1 MAMALLPMPSQ
12 ALKAVCLAVCSLL
25 VAPAWSMDLLQA
37 YQAALQQDATVR
49 AARAAAEVGD
59 ERVEQ
64 AKALRYPNVAFSA
77 TRNRNDLSN
86 TQRNALGRAVTMD
99 ENYTSHNTTLTLRQ
113 PVYRKALSVGLEQAQ
128 QMRVEVGAQL
138 DRELQNLGVRVT
150 DAYLQ
155 LLLAQDQLAL
165 ARAQKNTTTTQLDAA
180 GKLLVAGSGTRTDI
194 DEAQARLDMAIAQEL
209 EFGQQLDYA
218 RRQLE
223 MLINQPVD
231 VLSPLDEAKFSVW
244 TPEQRS
250 VQDWLSL
257 AEDESP
263 EIRQLKARRD
273 VARLEIE
280 KARTGH
286 LPTLDAVAQWT
297 RSGSENVNTPN
308 SSYTNRV
315 IGLQLNVPLFAGGY
329 VSSTVRQAVAEQV
342 QAGELL
348 EAARRDLSLR
358 IHTEFRGVSEG
369 RLRIRALEQAA
380 RSATQLV
387 MSSRR
392 SFEGGSRTLVDIL
405 NAEQHKELTLRDLA
419 RARYMY
425 LVSCVRLQAL
435 TGGDKDGSI
444 AAVNALL
451 KTP

>member
-1 MAMALLPMPSQ
+1 MARSTKSPPLPRVVCVMAL
-12 ALKAVCLAVCSLL
+12 ALLAV
-25 VAPAWSMDLLQA
+25 PAWSMDLMQA
-37 YQAALQQDATVR
+37 YQAALQQDSTIR
-49 AARAAAEVGD
+49 AAQAAAEVGD

-64 AKALRYPNVAFSA
+64 AKALRYPNLAFSA
-77 TRNRNDLSN
+77 ARNRNDLSN
-86 TQRNALGRAVTMD
+86 TQRNALGRSVTMD
-99 ENYTSHNTTLTLRQ
+99 ENYTSHNATLTLRQ
-113 PVYRKALSVGLEQAQ
+113 PVYRKALSVGVEQAQ
-128 QMRVEVGAQL
+128 QMRSEVGAQL

-165 ARAQKNTTTTQLDAA
+165 AQAQMSATTTQLNAA
-180 GKLLVAGSGTRTDI
+180 RKLLLAGSGTRTDI

-209 EFGQQLDYA
+209 EIRQQLDYA

-223 MLINQPVD
+223 TLINQPVD
-231 VLSPLDEAKFSVW
+231 TLSPLDEAKFSAW
-244 TPEQRS
+244 APEQRS
-250 VQDWLSL
+250 VQEWLAM
-257 AEDESP
+257 AEANSP
-263 EIRQLKARRD
+263 EIRQQMARLE

-280 KARTGH
+280 KARSGH

-297 RSGSENVNTPN
+297 RSGSENVTTPS
-308 SSYTNRV
+308 SSYTNRL

-342 QAGELL
+342 QASELL
-348 EAARRDLSLR
+348 DAARRDLSLR
-358 IHTEFRGVSEG
+358 IHTEFRGTSEG
-369 RLRIRALEQAA
+369 RLRIHALEQAA

-387 MSSRR
+387 ASSRR

-405 NAEQHKELTLRDLA
+405 NAEQHKELALRDLA
-419 RARYMY
+419 RARYLY

-435 TGGDKDGSI
+435 AGGNKDRSI

-451 KTP
+451 RAP

>member
-1 MAMALLPMPSQ
+1 MALLTTLPNC
-12 ALKAVCLAVCSLL
+12 LRVTCLAALALL
-25 VAPAWSMDLLQA
+25 SVPAWSMDLLQA
-37 YQAALQQDATVR
+37 YQAALQQDAIIR

-77 TRNRNDLSN
+77 ARSRNDLSN
-86 TQRNALGRAVTMD
+86 TQRNAAGRALTVD
-99 ENYTSHNTTLTLRQ
+99 ENYTSHNATLTLRQ
-113 PVYRKALSVGLEQAQ
+113 PVYRKALSVGLEQAH
-128 QMRVEVGAQL
+128 QMRAEVGAQL

-165 ARAQKNTTTTQLDAA
+165 VRAQKATTTTQLDAA
-180 GKLLVAGSGTRTDI
+180 RKLLVAGSGTRTDI
-194 DEAQARLDMAIAQEL
+194 DEAQARLDMAVAQEL
-209 EFGQQLDYA
+209 ETRQQLDYA

-223 MLINQPVD
+223 TLINQPVHG
-231 VLSPLDEAKFSVW
+231 LSPLDEAKFSAW
-244 TPEQRS
+244 APEQRS
-250 VQDWLSL
+250 VQDWLAL
-257 AEDESP
+257 AEDNSP
-263 EIRQLKARRD
+263 EIRQQRARLD

-280 KARTGH
+280 KARSGH

-297 RSGSENVNTPN
+297 RSGSENVTTPS

-342 QAGELL
+342 QASEQL

-369 RLRIRALEQAA
+369 RLRIHALEQAA

-387 MSSRR
+387 VSSRR

-405 NAEQHKELTLRDLA
+405 NAEQQKELALRDLA
-419 RARYMY
+419 RARYVY

-435 TGGDKDGSI
+435 AGGDKDGSI

-451 KTP
+451 KRP

>member
-1 MAMALLPMPSQ
+1 MALFPTPSN
-12 ALKAVCLAVCSLL
+12 ALRTVSLSVL
-25 VAPAWSMDLLQA
+25 VACAGPAGSMDLQQA
-37 YQAALQQDATVR
+37 YRAALQQDATIR
-49 AARAAAEVGD
+49 AARAAADVGD

-64 AKALRYPNVAFSA
+64 AKAMRYPNVAFSA
-77 TRNRNDLSN
+77 ARNRNDLSN
-86 TQRNALGRAVTMD
+86 TQRNVLGRSVTVD
-99 ENYTSHNTTLTLRQ
+99 ENYTSHNATLTLRQ
-113 PVYRKALSVGLEQAQ
+113 PVYRKSLSVGLEQAH
-128 QMRVEVGAQL
+128 QMRAEAGAQL

-180 GKLLVAGSGTRTDI
+180 RKLLAAGSGTRTDI
-194 DEAQARLDMAIAQEL
+194 DEAQARLDMAVAQEL
-209 EFGQQLDYA
+209 EIRQQLDFA

-223 MLINQPVD
+223 TLLNQPVD
-231 VLSPLDEAKFSVW
+231 ALSPLDEAKFAAW
-244 TPEQRS
+244 APEQRS
-250 VQDWLSL
+250 VEDWLAI
-257 AEDESP
+257 AEDNSP
-263 EIRQLKARRD
+263 EIRQQKARLD

-297 RSGSENVNTPN
+297 RSGSENVTTPS

-315 IGLQLNVPLFAGGY
+315 IGLQLNMPLFAGGY
-329 VSSTVRQAVAEQV
+329 ISSTVRQAVAEQV
-342 QAGELL
+342 QARELL

-369 RLRIRALEQAA
+369 RLRILALEQAA

-387 MSSRR
+387 VSSRR
-392 SFEGGSRTLVDIL
+392 SFEGGARTLMDIL
-405 NAEQHKELTLRDLA
+405 NAEQQKELALRDLA
-419 RARYMY
+419 RARYTY

-435 TGGDKDGSI
+435 AGGDRDGSI

-451 KTP
+451 KSP

>member
-1 MAMALLPMPSQ
+1 
-12 ALKAVCLAVCSLL
+12 
-25 VAPAWSMDLLQA
+25 MDLQQA
-37 YQAALQQDATVR
+37 YQAALQQDATIR
-49 AARAAAEVGD
+49 AARAAADVGD

-64 AKALRYPNVAFSA
+64 AKAMRYPNVAFSA
-77 TRNRNDLSN
+77 ARNRNDLSN
-86 TQRNALGRAVTMD
+86 TQRNVLGRSVTVD
-99 ENYTSHNTTLTLRQ
+99 ENYTSHNATLTLRQ
-113 PVYRKALSVGLEQAQ
+113 PVYRKSLSVGLEQAH
-128 QMRVEVGAQL
+128 QMRAEVGAQL

-165 ARAQKNTTTTQLDAA
+165 ARAQKNTTTTQLDA
-180 GKLLVAGSGTRTDI
+180 GSGTRTDI
-194 DEAQARLDMAIAQEL
+194 DEAQARLDMAVAQEL
-209 EFGQQLDYA
+209 EIRQQLDYA

-223 MLINQPVD
+223 TLVNQPVEA
-231 VLSPLDEAKFSVW
+231 LSPLDESKFAAW
-244 TPEQRS
+244 APEQRS
-250 VQDWLSL
+250 VEDWLAL
-257 AEDESP
+257 AEDNSP
-263 EIRQLKARRD
+263 EIRQQKARLD

-297 RSGSENVNTPN
+297 RSGSENVTTPS

-315 IGLQLNVPLFAGGY
+315 IGLQLNMPLFAGGY

-342 QAGELL
+342 QARELL
-348 EAARRDLSLR
+348 ESARRDLSLR

-387 MSSRR
+387 VSSRR
-392 SFEGGSRTLVDIL
+392 SFEGGARTLVDIL
-405 NAEQHKELTLRDLA
+405 NAEQQKELALRDLA
-419 RARYMY
+419 RARYTY

-435 TGGDKDGSI
+435 AGGDRDSSI
-444 AAVNALL
+444 AAVNALF